1 MHVSSGLEVALVSRI
16 DVVHR
21 ADGVSITLASHGFS
35 MSVELSPSEAD
46 DLVEQ
51 LILLQSQAAD
61 AGARTGIGR
70 RVPDGPVEAKA
81 GAGC

>member
-1 MHVSSGLEVALVSRI
+1 
-16 DVVHR
+16 
-21 ADGVSITLASHGFS
+21 